1 MKAVVSEAF
10 GGPEVLH
17 LRELPD
23 PPPPGP
29 SEAQVKFVHSSS
41 PGLARAGLAF
51 HMSEVAREADI
62 RGHDKSDANDL
73 KRTCWLLSAMPSTHP
88 RWTRAPRHDTAFDCM
103 IDCSRCQ
110 RGQSFSQRTA
120 R

>member
-62 RGHDKSDANDL
+62 RGHDKSDANDAVDGAHSSASECHRVAAL
-73 KRTCWLLSAMPSTHP
+73 KQTTM
-88 RWTRAPRHDTAFDCM
+88 
-103 IDCSRCQ
+103 
-110 RGQSFSQRTA
+110 RGAVHGRG
-120 R
+120 